1 MPVHFQAFDSARPP
15 DLAGGRTEVTVS
27 RMRAPK
33 LRPPGPLSPIPRK
46 TSRHIIFAA
55 APIEK
60 TVRMRQTL
68 QSLPK
73 SSSAP
78 SLTMMSGSSPSRPR
92 SLLPRLCALRGRDD
106 EEPESGDDAQPGA
119 EGDAW
124 MSLHCG
130 GRHLEIPFDGRLS
143 DEAREADPFVH
154 WYRKAEA
161 EAEHRLSADRL
172 SDSDFVKPTS
182 IPWATERDITH
193 AAMLRAE
200 PGTGKALRFEGRAEL
215 YAHLHERATARGTEA
230 LAEAFA
236 FKLGGL
242 EEAHRILN
250 LNGTGE
256 ISLMEFVGCVSLLG
270 FDLHV
275 LCGADE
281 RTAFSRIDI
290 HNTGTIRVQ
299 DILRRHRGKR
309 RGLLKTVASMAGK
322 LPPSAGPEPE
332 LPSAMAVST
341 TSLASTSDWKLPD
354 VGSMAGSVED
364 SVEVRLAK
372 VKWIAIAKWMAAAQ
386 QRSTAIRD
394 QRVRHGWEPN
404 ADKSA
409 VTEEAEEAAIPRLV
423 SSRTALCAS
432 SVAEESI
439 VGNHPLEAQSAVSS
453 SVPRKGPRPKTCS
466 EVTKESAV
474 AMREQEYAI
483 RASFSKS
490 ASLSLPDGSK
500 LLSKSDLWN
509 FFQDLE
515 RVEQHPRHRGIT
527 QLLIEREYH
536 SAIDMQCGLTKIGT
550 GLTFWSFKVVLNNI
564 IPDMRLRWQ
573 SIVESEMHPG
583 EVVVPDMSSLSPSL
597 HITSQ
602 PNSP

>member
-1 MPVHFQAFDSARPP
+1 M
-15 DLAGGRTEVTVS
+15 
-27 RMRAPK
+27 
-33 LRPPGPLSPIPRK
+33 
-46 TSRHIIFAA
+46 TSGA
-55 APIEK
+55 
-60 TVRMRQTL
+60 
-68 QSLPK
+68 
-73 SSSAP
+73 
-78 SLTMMSGSSPSRPR
+78 SPSRPR
-92 SLLPRLCALRGRDD
+92 SLLPRLCALKGQREDD
-106 EEPESGDDAQPGA
+106 EFDACDSSGQPAA

-124 MSLHCG
+124 MSLHCS
-130 GRHLEIPFDGRLS
+130 GRHLEIPFDGRMGPS
-143 DEAREADPFVH
+143 EEAREADPFVH
-154 WYRKAEA
+154 WYRTAEA
-161 EAEHRLSADRL
+161 EAEHRLTADRL
-172 SDSDFVKPTS
+172 SASDFVKPTT

-193 AAMLRAE
+193 AAMLRSE

-242 EEAHRILN
+242 EEAHSMLD

-256 ISLMEFVGCVSLLG
+256 LSLMEFVGCVSLLG

-281 RTAFSRIDI
+281 RSVFGRIDI
-290 HNTGTIRVQ
+290 HNTGAVRVQ

-309 RGLLKTVASMAGK
+309 KGLFKTATGIVATAPKTLESGGTELA
-322 LPPSAGPEPE
+322 PSATAAG
-332 LPSAMAVST
+332 SAMP
-341 TSLASTSDWKLPD
+341 LAATSDWKLPD
-354 VGSMAGSVED
+354 AGTAAGSGED
-364 SVEVRLAK
+364 PVEVRLAK

-394 QRVRHGWEPN
+394 QRLRHGWQLS

-409 VTEEAEEAAIPRLV
+409 VEGGAEAAVPGPARHAAPNV
-423 SSRTALCAS
+423 SH
-432 SVAEESI
+432 AE
-439 VGNHPLEAQSAVSS
+439 SAAG
-453 SVPRKGPRPKTCS
+453 PTRKGPRPKTCS

-490 ASLSLPDGSK
+490 ASSTLPDGSR

-515 RVEQHPRHRGIT
+515 LCERLRHKRIT

-564 IPDMRLRWQ
+564 IPDINLKWQ

-583 EVVVPDMSSLSPSL
+583 EVADMCLSSSLDITLQPASP
-597 HITSQ
+597 
-602 PNSP
+602 

>member
-1 MPVHFQAFDSARPP
+1 MPVHFQHSNSGRSP
-15 DLAGGRTEVTVS
+15 DLVGGRTEVTVS
-27 RMRAPK
+27 RMRALK
-33 LRPPGPLSPIPRK
+33 SRQPGPLSPIPRK
-46 TSRHIIFAA
+46 TSRHIVFAG

-60 TVRMRQTL
+60 TVRMRQLL

-73 SSSAP
+73 SRSAP
-78 SLTMMSGSSPSRPR
+78 SLGVMGGCAPSQPR
-92 SLLPRLCALRGRDD
+92 SLLPRLCALRGRGD
-106 EEPESGDDAQPGA
+106 EDADAGDSAQPGA
-119 EGDAW
+119 ESDAW

-154 WYRKAEA
+154 WYRTAEA

-172 SDSDFVKPTS
+172 NESDFAKPTS

-200 PGTGKALRFEGRAEL
+200 LGTGKALRFEGRAEL
-215 YAHLHERATARGTEA
+215 YAHLHERMTARGTEA

-242 EEAHRILN
+242 EQAHRILD
-250 LNGTGE
+250 LNGSGE

-281 RTAFSRIDI
+281 RSVFSRIDV
-290 HNTGTIRVQ
+290 HNTGMVRVQ

-309 RGLLKTVASMAGK
+309 RALFKAAARLAGK
-322 LPPSAGPEPE
+322 LSPRAELEPE
-332 LPSAMAVST
+332 LAPNATSVSS
-341 TSLASTSDWKLPD
+341 TSLAATSDWKVPNVD
-354 VGSMAGSVED
+354 SAAGED
-364 SVEVRLAK
+364 SVDVRLAK

-394 QRVRHGWEPN
+394 QRLRHGWQMN
-404 ADKSA
+404 ADKVA
-409 VTEEAEEAAIPRLV
+409 VSGEEEDVAVPSLTSNRM
-423 SSRTALCAS
+423 AS
-432 SVAEESI
+432 SSSLPERLLDNPEASVATS
-439 VGNHPLEAQSAVSS
+439 QK
-453 SVPRKGPRPKTCS
+453 KGPRPKTCS

-483 RASFSKS
+483 RSSFSKS

-515 RVEQHPRHRGIT
+515 LCEHLRHKRIT

-536 SAIDMQCGLTKIGT
+536 AAIDMQCGLTKIGT

-564 IPDMRLRWQ
+564 IPDMLLKWQ

-583 EVVVPDMSSLSPSL
+583 EAPDLSPPQSL
-597 HITSQ
+597 EMTLK
-602 PNSP
+602 PVSP